1 MIRIIYVA
9 EALTRNSGVASVI
22 INFIQNITS
31 DDIKIDLLTYKNGDA
46 NILENLKK
54 YGVNIFYIP
63 ELGLNS
69 FMAFR
74 KAVNDFFEKHEY
86 DIVHSHFNQVD
97 SIIFKSAK
105 RHGVK
110 VCISHSH
117 NTKLSDS
124 KIKAIRN
131 RILCYDLPKEATIW
145 AACSEDAGK
154 CLYGK
159 HFSDSPKKLIIHNGV
174 DCENFK
180 YDEVARSDIRNEFY
194 IAKDEILIGNIGG
207 FRIQKNHVFRIEMF
221 NALHKRNTKY
231 KLLLVGDGD
240 LKTVIERKVKVLGLQ
255 DYVIFA
261 GTRTDINRIMS
272 GLDLFILPSLYEGLP
287 VVGVEAQAAGLNCI
301 FSDSITTEA
310 NLTGVSYLSL
320 KSSIEVWC
328 SQIENME
335 IQHDI
340 SKNYRVK
347 KEGFDIITECKKLSA
362 FYVKE
367 FNKYYIAHDN

>member
-31 DDIKIDLLTYKNGDA
+31 DDIKIDLLTYKNGDE

-63 ELGLNS
+63 ELRLNS

-97 SIIFKSAK
+97 ATVFKIAK
-105 RHGVK
+105 KHGVK
-110 VCISHSH
+110 ICISHSH

-174 DCENFK
+174 DCEKFK
-180 YDEVARSDIRNEFY
+180 YNEEFRSSIRKEFQIEKDEV
-194 IAKDEILIGNIGG
+194 LIGNIGG
-207 FRIQKNHVFRIEMF
+207 FRIQKNHSFLIDVFNE
-221 NALHKRNTKY
+221 LHKHSQKY
-231 KLLLVGDGD
+231 KLLLVGDGELRNSIEKKVKD
-240 LKTVIERKVKVLGLQ
+240 LKLQ
-255 DYVIFA
+255 NYVIFA
-261 GTRTDINRIMS
+261 GTRTDVNKIMS

-287 VVGVEAQAAGLNCI
+287 VVGIEAQVAGLNCI
-301 FSDSITTEA
+301 FSDSITKA
-310 NLTGVSYLSL
+310 VNLTNVTFISL
-320 KSSIEVWC
+320 KEKLEKWC
-328 SQIENME
+328 EIIENT
-335 IQHDI
+335 DI
-340 SKNYRVK
+340 SRHMEYQKMIVNKGFDVK
-347 KEGFDIITECKKLSA
+347 KECEKISDFYIDCTKVVCK
-362 FYVKE
+362 
-367 FNKYYIAHDN
+367 